1 MKRRL
6 AMEHERRDVLLKD
19 LQPEYRGT
27 NVEKVYL
34 AYADT
39 TPMWETAALPPETV
53 IMEMSWLLARESSRS
68 RKLEAENSY
77 LRERLAATG

>member
-1 MKRRL
+1 MDD
-6 AMEHERRDVLLKD
+6 ERREALRRD
-19 LQPEYRGT
+19 LQPEYRGS
-27 NVEKVYL
+27 NIEKVYL
-34 AYADT
+34 AYADSI
-39 TPMWETAALPPETV
+39 PMWETAALPPETV

>member
-1 MKRRL
+1 MDSKRKE
-6 AMEHERRDVLLKD
+6 ALLRD
-19 LQPEYRGT
+19 LQPQYLGT

-34 AYADT
+34 AYADS

-68 RKLEAENSY
+68 RRLEADNIALKEK
-77 LRERLAATG
+77 LAVAM